1 MLFFFLPLFLIFLM
15 IGLPV
20 FFGMLAAPGSCSG
33 STARSATSRC
43 LYRNVYTGMDSAF
56 R

>member
-33 STARSATSRC
+33 SMARSATSRC
-43 LYRNVYTGMDSAF
+43 FTAMSTPGWIRF